1 MCVTQNY
8 TGTFTLKSQPKVQ
21 MLTWVVQC
29 VNASK
34 IPQIKCNN
42 LTFNQSFVYKLC
54 VTLI

>member
-54 VTLI
+54 VTQI

>member
-8 TGTFTLKSQPKVQ
+8 TGTFTRKLQPKVQ

-29 VNASK
+29 VNAAQ
-34 IPQIKCNN
+34 ILQIKCNN